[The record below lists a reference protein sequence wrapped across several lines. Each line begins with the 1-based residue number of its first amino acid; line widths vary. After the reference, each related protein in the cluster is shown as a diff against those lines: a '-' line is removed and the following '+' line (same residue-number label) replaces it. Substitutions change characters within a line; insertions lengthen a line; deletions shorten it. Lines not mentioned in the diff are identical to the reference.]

1 MSDVTVGSSHF
12 DTTSLS
18 VYGEYENQ
26 DCENAIEVVLG
37 YSKDRR
43 PDLKQ
48 IQFGI
53 GVTREG
59 VLNYGEVLSGNS
71 SDKTWNRKALGK
83 VKTMFPPEIL
93 KDLIYVADSSLV
105 TDENLK
111 EAGNQVKF
119 ISRMPA
125 TYGLVAETIK
135 KAWDLDLWEPAGSYA
150 SRKEAAEYWVY
161 ETVHRMGEIDYR
173 LIAVR
178 SSSLD
183 SRKEKSI
190 MKRVEK
196 ARAAIAKEAKE
207 LAGRDFVCEPDARR
221 AAELFMDR
229 HAQRFHELSFEVT
242 EETIREKRA
251 RRGRPRKDEQPP
263 AETAVYRASVTIDGI
278 DQGQVEQARERES
291 CFVLITNLMDAD
303 KYPASSILGEY
314 KQQSRVEAR
323 FSFLKSPYLLG
334 QVFLKKQSRIEALGY
349 VLLMA
354 LFIAT
359 LLERRVRNNLEAE
372 GTPIMIPGKR
382 NTMRPTARMILDML
396 DTVQVAHVEHEGIVR
411 RVWMDS
417 RHGFDIPRL
426 LRLAGFAADIYTD
439 PSLTRLSGPSPNA
452 QMGTSTCGT

>member
-1 MSDVTVGSSHF
+1 MRARMWRRSSERESRLTISTTMPLAEALTDYSPRANRVLSEVISSGLEEHHVTVGSSHF

-18 VYGEYENQ
+18 VYGEYGNQ

-71 SDKTWNRKALGK
+71 SDKTWNRKTLGK

-161 ETVHRMGEIDYR
+161 ETVHRTGEIDYR

-196 ARAAIAKEAKE
+196 AR
-207 LAGRDFVCEPDARR
+207 
-221 AAELFMDR
+221 
-229 HAQRFHELSFEVT
+229 
-242 EETIREKRA
+242 
-251 RRGRPRKDEQPP
+251 
-263 AETAVYRASVTIDGI
+263 
-278 DQGQVEQARERES
+278 ERES

-303 KYPASSILGEY
+303 MYPSSSVLGEY
-314 KQQSRVEAR
+314 KQQ
-323 FSFLKSPYLLG
+323 
-334 QVFLKKQSRIEALGY
+334 
-349 VLLMA
+349 
-354 LFIAT
+354 
-359 LLERRVRNNLEAE
+359 
-372 GTPIMIPGKR
+372 
-382 NTMRPTARMILDML
+382 
-396 DTVQVAHVEHEGIVR
+396 
-411 RVWMDS
+411 
-417 RHGFDIPRL
+417 
-426 LRLAGFAADIYTD
+426 
-439 PSLTRLSGPSPNA
+439 
-452 QMGTSTCGT
+452 